1 MAKLR
6 TAADECLMQVGP
18 CSHCGWTG
26 PEHRFS
32 LGDYQGAKTAR
43 ETAALER
50 DEHRCEEIIAAER
63 ERVAEDDEPHQ
74 T

>member
-1 MAKLR
+1 MAKRR
-6 TAADECLMQVGP
+6 TDDECCVQVGP
-18 CSHCGWTG
+18 CSRCGWTG

-43 ETAALER
+43 EAAALER
-50 DEHRCEEIIAAER
+50 DGHRCEGIIAAER
-63 ERVAEDDEPHQ
+63 ERAAEDDEPHQ